1 MAMLSFK
8 QLFQFLA
15 IPLAMTGFL
24 LIASQAGGFVLR
36 KDVPI
41 KIDSH
46 LTSSNKYPPG
56 DASVQPH
63 GM

>member
-1 MAMLSFK
+1 MTMLSFR

-15 IPLAMTGFL
+15 IPLAMTGFVL
-24 LIASQAGGFVLR
+24 VASHAGGFVLR

-46 LTSSNKYPPG
+46 LISPNKHPR
-56 DASVQPH
+56 S
-63 GM
+63 